1 MASPRLLARSLSR
14 NLIVLNRILLVIALS
29 ILACHALAA
38 GQYCGT
44 RSSQQVPSNACFDT
58 FEEAERFIREDT
70 SPPRG
75 RFLLEQELDG
85 LVNAGTNGFSVG
97 YRIPRTGGE
106 FVRGEYEMWH
116 VGLGGNGCPQPYSC
130 ASEAESAQRTL
141 ARFPHLHSGEYR
153 NSYGNNPPFLWDT
166 QIDSECIAPI
176 ERCYLR
182 VPRNL
187 GSTGGTRD
195 FIAYSASGSVTFNC
209 GRADFYKCPN
219 YYHAAGA
226 DGTPGRLFSEACHS
240 PERGSIL
247 FKPSQYLACDN
258 VGNPCVPATGAK
270 ELAEHDFTWQ
280 HLTFSRHYTSLGE
293 LPLASGLGSHWS
305 HLFAQQLIATT
316 SATADVIWIDDKG
329 NYERFKHVANG
340 RFASSNQVGIVLQKQ
355 PVGAPDTWILKRPS
369 DDELGFDATGRLRRI
384 GQHASQIS
392 LDYCEVAEANAGLC
406 PIPHVLSSAT
416 HANGRTLHFVHEQI
430 EYSPPGTSHETARAI
445 MLVAVRSDED
455 ELVAYHYDDHAR
467 LGAAEYADSGAST
480 LYLYAEPQHLC
491 KAADG
496 SAVAGCDATLYS
508 DRLTGV
514 IDESGQRLAT
524 YTYGTGG
531 RVTRSE
537 HARGAGRV
545 TLDYLAN
552 GDVSVATP
560 QGASTLYQFSTG
572 AFRKPLAIV
581 QQGTPAYTT
590 QTSYLAGTFRPGHR
604 INARGYRTGYGYGPY
619 GETSR
624 TEGLTS
630 AGATTPQT
638 RRIETDPH
646 PTWSLPMERRT
657 YNAGNTLVAKQTWTY
672 TPRGQIQTASQ
683 IDPVTAA
690 TRTTATSYCEQADV
704 DAPGSTCPILGLRK
718 AIDGPRVDV
727 NDIVSFQYYPNH
739 DESGCEASGP
749 CHRRGDLWRTV
760 NASGQVTENVRYDR
774 AGRLVR
780 QRAADGTLTDFEYHP
795 RGWLARRIVRA
806 RGDGVPDASDAVTR
820 FDYAPTGLV
829 ERITQPDGD
838 YLDYSYD
845 EAHRL
850 DGIFDALGN
859 HIVYTLDAAGNRIRE
874 EISDSGNVLRRRLA
888 REHDSLGRLFRER
901 DAMIDAANPNGRLVA
916 EHGYDGN
923 ANRTQ
928 TVDGLGQQTN
938 HEYDPLDRLKR
949 SLDALSP
956 RGTTQFEYDAR
967 DNLIKVTDPK
977 GLLTEYVYDGLGD
990 LRELRSPDTGTAVH
1004 LYDDA
1009 GNRVEQ
1015 TDARGV
1021 VTQYDYDAL
1030 NRLTAIRYPSSP
1042 TYNVSF
1048 TYDQP
1053 FPECGLAA
1061 VHGTGRLTQTTDP
1074 SGTTLYCHDHRGNVT
1089 DRIWNDGIGDPLV
1102 TQYRYT
1108 RGDRL
1113 AAITYPSGREVEW
1126 VHDAAG
1132 RIGSVR
1138 SRSNSGAAWQ
1148 NLVTTVTYYPF
1159 GPISGLSFGNGRSLA
1174 KTYDTNYAISSIASS
1189 HPDGL
1194 DLGFEVDV
1202 LGQIRVITPSPG
1214 GSGDDERHYSYDPVG
1229 RLTAVRDANQA
1240 LIEGYG
1246 YDATGNRLQKQT
1258 ATGTETYVYPPTSH
1272 RLSSAGLDTRL
1283 YDNSGNLSSLLLGT
1297 SSTTFGYGPNNRYD
1311 RLTLDQTLEAEY
1323 THNSQG
1329 ERACK
1334 WLSGEP
1340 TRFVYGPGGQL
1351 LGEYGANSKVIAE
1364 YVYLDSLPVA
1374 AVIGGRTV
1382 LVETD
1387 HLGTPRV
1394 VVDYSENEV
1403 LWRWTLTGSAF
1414 GEHPAE
1420 EDADGNGKPL
1430 AFPLRF
1436 PGQYLDAE
1444 SGLHYNYFRDYDPVT
1459 ARYVQSDPIGLGDGL
1474 STYAYV
1480 AASPLSFVD
1489 LMGLARSDVQ
1499 CCKDTP
1505 RSPNVSA
1512 SGHGGFISCCEGRRV
1527 ICVDLNPADGS
1538 EANAIFLT
1546 CNQQHEDEHN
1556 NDPIVMCP
1564 SCTDPPVAAGVPAM
1578 PDRSP
1583 GIENPLLMGT
1593 ECLAYRR
1600 SLRCLQNSLNR
1611 CGRDQGCRN
1620 TVQGRIR
1627 QQINFLNTKG
1637 CA

>member
-1 MASPRLLARSLSR
+1 MLLGMPLKVYAACATTPWFVVYPSHIMHEGYCSSEESALEACIEIAESHGYTANYCSLYST
-14 NLIVLNRILLVIALS
+14 LPPIVGAFGGWFQHIFNVQTVPFHFADFRAGFNRQ
-29 ILACHALAA
+29 H
-38 GQYCGT
+38 
-44 RSSQQVPSNACFDT
+44 NACPKD
-58 FEEAERFIREDT
+58 
-70 SPPRG
+70 
-75 RFLLEQELDG
+75 
-85 LVNAGTNGFSVG
+85 
-97 YRIPRTGGE
+97 
-106 FVRGEYEMWH
+106 
-116 VGLGGNGCPQPYSC
+116 
-130 ASEAESAQRTL
+130 
-141 ARFPHLHSGEYR
+141 
-153 NSYGNNPPFLWDT
+153 
-166 QIDSECIAPI
+166 
-176 ERCYLR
+176 
-182 VPRNL
+182 
-187 GSTGGTRD
+187 
-195 FIAYSASGSVTFNC
+195 
-209 GRADFYKCPN
+209 
-219 YYHAAGA
+219 
-226 DGTPGRLFSEACHS
+226 
-240 PERGSIL
+240 
-247 FKPSQYLACDN
+247 
-258 VGNPCVPATGAK
+258 GNPCVPATGAK
-270 ELAEHDFTWQ
+270 EHSTIDLEWSQLSFT
-280 HLTFSRHYTSLGE
+280 RHYTSIGE
-293 LPLASGLGSHWS
+293 LPLASSMGKHWS
-305 HLFAQQLIATT
+305 HTLSHRLYAPSEGTGDVLWINDRGHYDRLIYSQDSIAYFAENA
-316 SATADVIWIDDKG
+316 AG
-329 NYERFKHVANG
+329 
-340 RFASSNQVGIVLQKQ
+340 AS
-355 PVGAPDTWILKRPS
+355 LKRNFAGSEVWTLSRAHEP
-369 DDELGFDATGRLRRI
+369 ELGFDAAGKLTRYGSADQAINLAYCTPRGVSAGTCPAVDLLAAASDQRGRALTF
-384 GQHASQIS
+384 GYEPAASQ
-392 LDYCEVAEANAGLC
+392 
-406 PIPHVLSSAT
+406 T
-416 HANGRTLHFVHEQI
+416 
-430 EYSPPGTSHETARAI
+430 PGAQ
-445 MLVAVRSDED
+445 
-455 ELVAYHYDDHAR
+455 
-467 LGAAEYADSGAST
+467 GQ
-480 LYLYAEPQHLC
+480 PQP
-491 KAADG
+491 
-496 SAVAGCDATLYS
+496 SW
-508 DRLTGV
+508 RLTSISDSTGLRARYV
-514 IDESGQRLAT
+514 FDSASRLAT
-524 YTYGTGG
+524 VEYPSLPAPASIEYRYAELANMCRIASGNLEPNCNPTGSASTFANSLTGIIDEAGNRMADYTYDRLG
-531 RVTRSE
+531 RVTQSQ
-537 HARGAGRV
+537 HAGGAGRV
-545 TLDYLAN
+545 SL
-552 GDVSVATP
+552 
-560 QGASTLYQFSTG
+560 
-572 AFRKPLAIV
+572 
-581 QQGTPAYTT
+581 
-590 QTSYLAGTFRPGHR
+590 SYLSATQVRVTQPEGGSRLYTFSPDRVRRAVGVVEETAAGGVAGSFVNGYNPVTFRR
-604 INARGYRTGYGYGPY
+604 EYSLNARGYRTNYAHDAFRQ
-619 GETSR
+619 THR
-624 TEGLTS
+624 TEGLT
-630 AGATTPQT
+630 AIGGNTPHT
-638 RRIETDPH
+638 RRTETDTH
-646 PTWSLPMERRT
+646 PLWSRPIEVRVYDAGNALVSKRTWS
-657 YNAGNTLVAKQTWTY
+657 YDA
-672 TPRGQIQTASQ
+672 RGQVLSTSL
-683 IDPVTAA
+683 IDPA
-690 TRTTATSYCEQADV
+690 TGQSRTTTHAYCEQLDV
-704 DAPGSTCPILGLRK
+704 DLPGSTCPILGLRK

-1444 SGLHYNYFRDYDPVT
+1444 SGLHYNYFRDYEPGIG
-1459 ARYVQSDPIGLGDGL
+1459 RYIQSDPIGLSGGH
-1474 STYAYV
+1474 STYSYV
-1480 AASPLSFVD
+1480 RASPLRLVD
-1489 LMGLARSDVQ
+1489 PLGL
-1499 CCKDTP
+1499 KD
-1505 RSPNVSA
+1505 
-1512 SGHGGFISCCEGRRV
+1512 SGCECSSVEQDCRVHCNGLILYPIAYCTRYYYDCEGMFRSS
-1527 ICVDLNPADGS
+1527 S
-1538 EANAIFLT
+1538 ELYTWPWANRPFTFYGIF
-1546 CNQQHEDEHN
+1546 
-1556 NDPIVMCP
+1556 
-1564 SCTDPPVAAGVPAM
+1564 SCEQFDYLQSNASPP
-1578 PDRSP
+1578 
-1583 GIENPLLMGT
+1583 PL
-1593 ECLAYRR
+1593 A
-1600 SLRCLQNSLNR
+1600 
-1611 CGRDQGCRN
+1611 
-1620 TVQGRIR
+1620 
-1627 QQINFLNTKG
+1627 
-1637 CA
+1637 